1 LRLGSIPLMPDDD
14 FEGGSEPASGKAP
27 INRNALRC
35 SFCGKVYAEVKTM
48 VCGPTPLVAICN
60 ECVELVTEIMREE
73 RGGPTQA
80 AKHLRGE
87 AAGPGWRSETNRP
100 ANARPD
106 HNEQDQQHDQSQDD
120 GGNLSNASP
129 PVLWLLAVIPG
140 TLIAVAAVT
149 AIPARIGAHRSVA
162 EVLRAE

>member
-1 LRLGSIPLMPDDD
+1 MRAESAKFLLLARRDHADAGTTTLRIAAWASQRRSTTRRFWDLARVGDARVPPTKGHRTGRGLRLGSIPLMPDED

-60 ECVELVTEIMREE
+60 ECVQLVTEIMREE

-80 AKHLRGE
+80 A
-87 AAGPGWRSETNRP
+87 
-100 ANARPD
+100 
-106 HNEQDQQHDQSQDD
+106 
-120 GGNLSNASP
+120 
-129 PVLWLLAVIPG
+129 
-140 TLIAVAAVT
+140 
-149 AIPARIGAHRSVA
+149 
-162 EVLRAE
+162 